1 MGRRSEFEVED
12 VFAVAEKL
20 KAVGESVTIEKVRRA
35 LGNTGSNSR
44 ISDLLNQWKQNQKES
59 RAGQLSL
66 GSKRL
71 PDIITQAAEKVFEL
85 IQQESAREIAT
96 VKEEAEIKLHEM
108 SRENSEL
115 QTKVQQLQE
124 MLQRTELK
132 NNHLDSDLTLANQA
146 LADERRK
153 NAIANERVESLQK
166 LVTELK
172 QEMQERV
179 DTLNAS
185 HQTMVNYLK
194 NQLIA
199 LQEAYQKEKDRLLE
213 HNEQQRHG
221 YIVEIN
227 QIKVAKEKAEKAF
240 IKIELELKQEKNN
253 IQIAIE
259 KSKAYEIDLITL
271 KGEYKELQ
279 NQHVTLTKASHQME
293 KSYIKLKTEAE
304 QKDILINEL
313 KQLNQQLKNL
323 TLIKKKKRN
332 TYS

>member
-20 KAVGESVTIEKVRRA
+20 KAIGENVTIEKVRRA

-44 ISDLLNQWKQNQKES
+44 ISELLNQWKQNQKEG
-59 RAGQLSL
+59 RAEQLSL

-71 PDIITQAAEKVFEL
+71 PDIITQATEKVFEL
-85 IQQESAREIAT
+85 IQQESAREIAK
-96 VKEEAEIKLHEM
+96 VKEEAEKKLHEI

-124 MLQRTELK
+124 ILQRTELK
-132 NNHLDSDLTLANQA
+132 NNHLDSDLTLTNQA
-146 LADERRK
+146 LADERSK
-153 NAIANERVESLQK
+153 NAIVNERVELLQK

-179 DTLNAS
+179 DSLNTS
-185 HQTMVNYLK
+185 HQTMVNHLK
-194 NQLIA
+194 NQLTA
-199 LQEAYQKEKDRLLE
+199 FQETYQKEKDRLLE
-213 HNEQQRHG
+213 HNEQQRHS
-221 YIVEIN
+221 YIAEID
-227 QIKVAKEKAEKAF
+227 QLKVAKEKAEKAF
-240 IKIELELKQEKNN
+240 IKIELELKQEKNHVKMV
-253 IQIAIE
+253 IE
-259 KSKAYEIDLITL
+259 KSKSYEIDLITL

-279 NQHVTLTKASHQME
+279 NQHVVLTKASYQME

-304 QKDILINEL
+304 QKDILITEL

-323 TLIKKKKRN
+323 TLNKKKKN
-332 TYS
+332 QNL